1 MLNELRLEIYQN
13 ICVRKSPV
21 NAWSKTRSGLNYKAS
36 TGYGG
41 PINSLLS
48 WNPLGPVSRMNYSAF
63 LYHLLVMTIVAQNIR
78 STVLY
83 DDYFM
88 AMSFCGLL
96 LITYGSAF
104 LATLWFEMPFV
115 ALEKLIFRWCFFLM
129 RSIKLICWNQYS
141 IVSQCFLSVIL
152 PFYHTFPMCYHHL

>member
-1 MLNELRLEIYQN
+1 MISNNYKYDSHFAR
-13 ICVRKSPV
+13 
-21 NAWSKTRSGLNYKAS
+21 KTRSAWAITVSWAGFACAA
-36 TGYGG
+36 GYGG

-115 ALEKLIFRWCFFLM
+115 ALEKLIFR
-129 RSIKLICWNQYS
+129 
-141 IVSQCFLSVIL
+141 
-152 PFYHTFPMCYHHL
+152 